1 MLQSDE
7 PTNALNFKKS
17 RWFLNVPSIVIMK
30 ATKMLFQKQVNKAQ
44 PCSVFASLSHRIGL
58 EFFKWKMFLPLK
70 VSHLDLTLE
79 WEMLLPLRV
88 HNLDL
93 ISKGKP

>member
-1 MLQSDE
+1 MYL
-7 PTNALNFKKS
+7 P
-17 RWFLNVPSIVIMK
+17 
-30 ATKMLFQKQVNKAQ
+30 
-44 PCSVFASLSHRIGL
+44 PCSHKIGL
-58 EFFKWKMFLPLK
+58 EFLKWEMFLPLK

-88 HNLDL
+88 HNFNL